1 MRAGTRG
8 RRAKARTLAAL
19 LLTLVL
25 GGCAAVPDVVAAPT
39 ATPEPESEFIGG
51 VGDEVVLIN
60 CGMFVP
66 IQAAADVLGAPVT
79 EVIDQQYRPATT
91 TPYAGVVAATMAS
104 LSIRFAGG
112 HQCRYVLAGAE
123 DGGPEVLVTVLPKGA
138 AEFGLIEPD
147 VNDGL
152 ANMLPAKLGDQA
164 FSACRD
170 GEWQGCRAEVL
181 TGSTWLSISVST
193 PDLEPAVFEGY
204 AAGVVE
210 SLGALKFAQPPGPAR
225 PDCGALVSP
234 HDLSGPGALA
244 GATGGDL
251 LLLDDR
257 ASQTAATEVRGGLVE
272 CAWSG
277 TDAGFSGVS
286 LTIMPGA
293 VGQFGY
299 LELAEL
305 PSPIALETVDL
316 AGEPGARWPDTGI
329 EALAGCAA
337 DQCQVTVLADG
348 VWLTVTTTGAAG
360 LPGTTAL
367 ATSAYAR
374 YAAAT

>member
-1 MRAGTRG
+1 MRTGTRG
-8 RRAKARTLAAL
+8 GRTKTRALAAV
-19 LLTLVL
+19 LLTFLL
-25 GGCAAVPDVVAAPT
+25 AGCTAPPVMKALP
-39 ATPEPESEFIGG
+39 ATPPEIVIAG

-66 IQAAADVLGAPVT
+66 IQAAADVLGASVT

-91 TPYAGVVAATMAS
+91 APYAGVVAASMAS
-104 LSIRFAGG
+104 LAVRLAGG

-123 DGGPEVLVTVLPKGA
+123 DGGPEVFVTVLPGGA

-152 ANMLPAKLGDQA
+152 GNMAPAQLGDQA

-181 TGSTWLSISVST
+181 TGTTWLSISVST
-193 PDLEPAVFEGY
+193 PDLEPAVFEEY
-204 AAGVVE
+204 ATGVVE
-210 SLGALKFAQPPGPAR
+210 SLGALKFDQPVGPAR
-225 PDCGALVSP
+225 PECEALVSP
-234 HDLSGPGALA
+234 HDLSGPGALVD
-244 GATGGDL
+244 ATGGDL
-251 LLLDDR
+251 LTLDER
-257 ASQTAATEVRGGLVE
+257 ASQTMATEIRGGLVE

-277 TDAGFSGVS
+277 TAAGFSGVS
-286 LTIMPGA
+286 LTVMPNA
-293 VGQFGY
+293 IGQFSYVPPAG
-299 LELAEL
+299 L
-305 PSPIALETVDL
+305 PSPIALEPVDL
-316 AGEPGARWPDTGI
+316 AGETGAHWPDTGI
-329 EALAGCAA
+329 EALAGCAD

-367 ATSAYAR
+367 ATAAYAR